1 MSKCEDV
8 LLSRCRGA
16 HQGTV
21 QYYRC
26 MEAQLVGTV
35 GWVGVGV
42 GQEGRVVHCGA
53 THLDS
58 ERGIPGRRVTAGPL
72 PSGGPAT
79 DTMAPA

>member
-16 HQGTV
+16 HQSTV

-26 MEAQLVGTV
+26 MEAKLVGT
-35 GWVGVGV
+35 V
-42 GQEGRVVHCGA
+42 GQEGRVVHGGA